1 MVIVWGN
8 FHKWL
13 IDFKT
18 LWWRTGWTILLPPI
32 LNLNLTLFTVFP
44 IQLALLSQR
53 VSPRCNP
60 STFSAQNRNSINH
73 CFSLILQLKSYSPIL
88 QLVTKWSKR
97 TVQLVPGSL
106 EMKMVQLLGNLFYL
120 LLLVSFSDCLKVN
133 LIVLFLN
140 QNNSLVGCFTQFNLC
155 PGRCSHLKRTVEK
168 RTHLARSLSSP

>member
-18 LWWRTGWTILLPPI
+18 LCWRTGWTILLPPI

-44 IQLALLSQR
+44 IGTLVTTGVTEVQSE
-53 VSPRCNP
+53 
-60 STFSAQNRNSINH
+60 TFSAQNRNSINH

-120 LLLVSFSDCLKVN
+120 LLLVSFSDCLKV
-133 LIVLFLN
+133 
-140 QNNSLVGCFTQFNLC
+140 
-155 PGRCSHLKRTVEK
+155 K
-168 RTHLARSLSSP
+168 LSSVFKPKQFSRWLFHSI

>member
-18 LWWRTGWTILLPPI
+18 LCWRTGWTILLPPI
-32 LNLNLTLFTVFP
+32 LNLNLTLFTVFTVSCLP
-44 IQLALLSQR
+44 CFQLALLSQR

-88 QLVTKWSKR
+88 QLVIKWSKR

-120 LLLVSFSDCLKVN
+120 LLLVSFSDCLKV
-133 LIVLFLN
+133 
-140 QNNSLVGCFTQFNLC
+140 
-155 PGRCSHLKRTVEK
+155 K
-168 RTHLARSLSSP
+168 LSSVFKPKQFSRWLFHSI

>member
-60 STFSAQNRNSINH
+60 KLFLRRTGIPSITVFHWFCSWNRILQSCNWSQNDQSVQFSWCPEVLKWRWSSFWEIYFIF
-73 CFSLILQLKSYSPIL
+73 CCLSPSLIVLR
-88 QLVTKWSKR
+88 W
-97 TVQLVPGSL
+97 
-106 EMKMVQLLGNLFYL
+106 NL
-120 LLLVSFSDCLKVN
+120 
-133 LIVLFLN
+133 VLFLN
-140 QNNSLVGCFTQFNLC
+140 QNNSLVGCFTQSNLC